1 MSGGQAFKVER
12 AFRGISAEEPRGQS
26 DSKFCGS
33 SAICLK
39 EARAPQT
46 RACDGLRSG
55 SEQQEAAVN
64 LCGEPSARHRT
75 WAGGC

>member
-39 EARAPQT
+39 EARPPQT
-46 RACDGLRSG
+46 RARDGLR
-55 SEQQEAAVN
+55 
-64 LCGEPSARHRT
+64 
-75 WAGGC
+75 

>member
-39 EARAPQT
+39 EARPPQT
-46 RACDGLRSG
+46 RARDALRWG

-64 LCGEPSARHRT
+64 LC
-75 WAGGC
+75 